1 MNNAELS
8 SLFVSMLVMT
18 IVACGE
24 PEPTP
29 ASDTASPDMPAISAF
44 AHIPRQPPGGKWLA
58 PAKNR
63 QNFVKEFRQSGTLYL
78 VGVTL
83 SRLSAVAYGVHRRD
97 IVLGDSVESSDFDAV
112 VHPLDGS
119 VETARRMLRDLIRT
133 QLGLEARRQRKQA
146 TAMILGPQPA
156 GSPLQPS
163 ASRRGLL
170 ELGKGELRA
179 TGSTMSQLVDLLR
192 EDSKVPVIDETGL
205 TEHYDYLLEWDPKKG
220 AYAFIQSLGDIGLT
234 LSPARRHVES
244 LLMIRAEHAEPE
256 GKEKLG
262 DGE

>member
-1 MNNAELS
+1 MNRVGLS

-29 ASDTASPDMPAISAF
+29 TSDAASPDVPAASAF
-44 AHIPRQPPGGKWLA
+44 AHISPQPPGGKWLA

-63 QNFVKEFRQSGTLYL
+63 QNLVKEFRKSGTLYL

-83 SRLSAVAYGVHRRD
+83 SRLSAVAYGVHPRD

-112 VHPLDGS
+112 VHPRDGS
-119 VETARRMLRDLIRT
+119 VETARHMLRDLIRT
-133 QLGLEARRQRKQA
+133 QLGLEARPQRKQA
-146 TAMILGPQPA
+146 MVMILGPHPA
-156 GSPLQPS
+156 GTPLQPS

-192 EDSKVPVIDETGL
+192 EDSKIPVIDETGL
-205 TEHYDYLLEWDPKKG
+205 AEHYDYLLEWDPKKG
-220 AYAFIQSLGDIGLT
+220 AYAFIQSLGDVGLA
-234 LSPARRHVES
+234 LSPALRHVES

-262 DGE
+262 DGG